1 MMQGASRL
9 ATQLLITLTLS
20 VPAFAQ
26 AKTTAPA
33 VDLTGTWAGHIKTDV
48 SYSPITIN
56 FRFEQKPDGLTGFA
70 WPGAAQVPITNVTR
84 DGDRVAFQIAGEEI
98 VYRFTLVATAN
109 RLEGDVAADDHGHT
123 WKGTAALERNK
134 PGHAGTD

>member
-1 MMQGASRL
+1 MRGASRL
-9 ATQLLITLTLS
+9 ATLLLITLALS

-26 AKTTAPA
+26 AKTAAPP

-48 SYSPITIN
+48 SFSPIAIT
-56 FRFEQKPDGLTGFA
+56 FKLEQKPDGLTGFA
-70 WPGAAQVPITNVTR
+70 WPGPAQVPITNVTR

-109 RLEGDVAADDHGHT
+109 RLEGDVAAEDHGHK
-123 WKGTAALERNK
+123 WKGKTTLDREK
-134 PGHAGTD
+134 PKQTVAN